1 MAPKF
6 VLFNNLE
13 TPIPRSD
20 GRMLFAS
27 GMVDPEGG
35 RPPHRRRGG
44 GGGGEG
50 GESGSH
56 HALGLRLGLGG
67 RGRARRLI
75 NRTFPI
81 ARCFRKPS
89 R

>member
-1 MAPKF
+1 
-6 VLFNNLE
+6 
-13 TPIPRSD
+13 
-20 GRMLFAS
+20 MLFAS
-27 GMVDPEGG
+27 GMADPEGG
-35 RPPHRRRGG
+35 RPPGQPVPLAHRRRGRG
-44 GGGGEG
+44 G